1 MEIHIEMTPITATLI
16 VVAVGIIGGVSIFI
30 FASEFSSV
38 DPDLCAFGS
47 KTYKNFFGFETT
59 TCFTS
64 ENTPFSRIGTKEKI
78 IMFEWNYYGTKITST
93 NIIHGLIAEITKIQY
108 SKDKY
113 KITFASG
120 NTYFINK
127 NGTELQVGDII
138 SLNENRIDRSPCTV
152 KLIELAN
159 GTTFFNDRELEYSFI
174 NKQYLL
180 PDLEMEK
187 LLYEF
192 QWEWIMEE
200 RYARDVA
207 PYTPHATCS
216 SYTDYEF
223 ASLDSKIA
231 SETMEQI
238 EWEKDEAID

>member
-1 MEIHIEMTPITATLI
+1 VEIQIGMTPITATLI
-16 VVAVGIIGGVSIFI
+16 VVAIGTVGGVSIFI
-30 FASEFSSV
+30 IASEFSSV
-38 DPDLCAFGS
+38 DSDKCEFGS
-47 KTYKNFFGFETT
+47 KTYKNLFGFEITRCYT
-59 TCFTS
+59 K
-64 ENTPFSRIGTKEKI
+64 ENTPFSLVFPPIKI
-78 IMFEWNYYGTKITST
+78 VTFEWQYYGTIIESSNKIQ
-93 NIIHGLIAEITKIQY
+93 GLIAEINKVKFSGDEY
-108 SKDKY
+108 RVV
-113 KITFASG
+113 FASG
-120 NTYFINK
+120 NRYYMDLIENK
-127 NGTELQVGDII
+127 LEVGDII
-138 SLNENRIDRSPCTV
+138 TINENVIERTPCTV
-152 KLIELAN
+152 KLIELSN

-238 EWEKDEAID
+238 KGDMTQK

>member
-1 MEIHIEMTPITATLI
+1 MEISIEMTRMIGTLI
-16 VVAVGIIGGVSIFI
+16 IVAVGIVGSVSIFI
-30 FASEFSSV
+30 LGSEFYSV
-38 DPDLCAFGS
+38 DPDECEFGS
-47 KTYKNFFGFETT
+47 KTYRSFFGFQKTQCYT
-59 TCFTS
+59 K
-64 ENTPFSRIGTKEKI
+64 ENTPFSLGFPAIKI
-78 IMFEWNYYGTKITST
+78 VTFEWKYYGTIIESSNKIQ
-93 NIIHGLIAEITKIQY
+93 GLIAEINKVKF
-108 SKDKY
+108 SGDKY
-113 KITFASG
+113 RIVFASG
-120 NTYFINK
+120 NTYYMDLIGNK
-127 NGTELQVGDII
+127 LEVGDII
-138 SLNENRIDRSPCTV
+138 TINENIVERTPCTV
-152 KLIELAN
+152 KLIELSN

-180 PDLEMEK
+180 PDLEIEK